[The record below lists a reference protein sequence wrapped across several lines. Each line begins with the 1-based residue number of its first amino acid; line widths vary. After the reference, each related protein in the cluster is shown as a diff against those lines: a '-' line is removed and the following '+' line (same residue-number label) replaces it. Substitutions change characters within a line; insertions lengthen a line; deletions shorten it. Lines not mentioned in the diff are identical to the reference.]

1 MDNITEDR
9 FYEHPDL
16 GILVNLG
23 FCLVIGVPL
32 FGAFCFLRKRIFR
45 LYDANLVYRDRYAHH
60 MKNLFA

>member
-1 MDNITEDR
+1 MENIAEDR

-23 FCLVIGVPL
+23 FCLVIGLPL

-45 LYDANLVYRDRYAHH
+45 LYDANLVYRDR
-60 MKNLFA
+60 